1 MALMPFDAIFA
12 KSRAALTGWNSLRAS
27 SGRNVPYVTPQIRSF
42 SSPENRNLPRT
53 CGRLRLAR
61 PEAMAG
67 TGSLSCDLLRML
79 VRPPSQYSTK
89 FLESTL
95 GCESERYYRTITK
108 TETQDYIEQL

>member
-12 KSRAALTGWNSLRAS
+12 KSRAALTGWNSLRDS

-61 PEAMAG
+61 PEGTAG
-67 TGSLSCDLLRML
+67 TGSLSCELLRM
-79 VRPPSQYSTK
+79 VRPPSQRTTT
-89 FLESTL
+89 FLESTH
-95 GCESERYYRTITK
+95 GCESVLQNNVTLSF
-108 TETQDYIEQL
+108 DYVVL

>member
-12 KSRAALTGWNSLRAS
+12 KSLAALTGWNSLQDS

-67 TGSLSCDLLRML
+67 TGSLNREFLRM
-79 VRPPSQYSTK
+79 VRSPSQSTTT
-89 FLESTL
+89 FLESAYGDEPEAL
-95 GCESERYYRTITK
+95 LERCHSVF
-108 TETQDYIEQL
+108 